1 MRRAADNVEVD
12 DFDYLFKIVLIGDA
26 GVGKSALVHRFRYNT
41 FVDQQASTIGVD
53 FIIRSVTI
61 EGKKIKVCFECRLFS
76 PSANLKGILLH
87 ILSCGDRPYTEG
99 CKHM

>member
-1 MRRAADNVEVD
+1 MMRRAVDNVEVD

-41 FVDQQASTIGVD
+41 FVGQQASTIGVD

-61 EGKKIKVCFECRLFS
+61 DGKKIKVCL
-76 PSANLKGILLH
+76 
-87 ILSCGDRPYTEG
+87 
-99 CKHM
+99 